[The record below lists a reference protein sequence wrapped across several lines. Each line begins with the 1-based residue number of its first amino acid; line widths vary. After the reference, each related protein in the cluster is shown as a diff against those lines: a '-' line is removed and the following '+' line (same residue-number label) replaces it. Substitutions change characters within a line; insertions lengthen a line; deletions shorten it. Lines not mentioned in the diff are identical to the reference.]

1 MNKRTHDKDFSL
13 SSNLRDYFEGVG
25 GTASR
30 YEAAPPSFQRIAPRT
45 NRGSKY
51 ADYSDPNLRRLYEKN
66 PNNSDK
72 ESLIYCNACGGTTLH
87 GKPILQ
93 CDFCPCAFH
102 LDCTDPIMANPPF
115 QACLTANSSTADQ
128 FKFWMC
134 PNHTYHDL
142 AYLVHDEEGYD
153 HRRRIRTVKRPRLV
167 DIEVLPDSDDEEAK
181 MREITH
187 EGEKYRVSE
196 RGVKLSF
203 IEKVKRY
210 VFFFFFA
217 SLLSG
222 LFSLT
227 CNRDHIESE
236 AKKAAAERYFAYAKQ
251 QFDKLTAGARELYE
265 NQRVLTT
272 PMEGTATEHDAALS
286 LLSLSHGNSES
297 ADAVQSELET
307 LRSLQLSIGSRIQR
321 LGMPHPRV
329 QEIEDDDD
337 KVQNGQD
344 GKDGQD
350 RQKSQETQVT
360 QETQEVEMAE
370 DAQEV

>member
-1 MNKRTHDKDFSL
+1 MTILTYSRDYGEESENNDYCHNCNKSGQLLCCDGCVRSFHFSCLDPPLDPADPPEGEWYCPKCSISRPFRSLLGAMNKRTHDKDFSL

-210 VFFFFFA
+210 VFFFF
-217 SLLSG
+217 LL
-222 LFSLT
+222 
-227 CNRDHIESE
+227 
-236 AKKAAAERYFAYAKQ
+236 
-251 QFDKLTAGARELYE
+251 LYC
-265 NQRVLTT
+265 
-272 PMEGTATEHDAALS
+272 
-286 LLSLSHGNSES
+286 
-297 ADAVQSELET
+297 
-307 LRSLQLSIGSRIQR
+307 
-321 LGMPHPRV
+321 LGFFH
-329 QEIEDDDD
+329 
-337 KVQNGQD
+337 
-344 GKDGQD
+344 
-350 RQKSQETQVT
+350 
-360 QETQEVEMAE
+360 
-370 DAQEV
+370 